1 MSELI
6 CNLPWSE
13 YIAGNYLGSSAL
25 DAWGKVGLEA
35 WSAEHLE
42 SRYDKDKATKSMAGG
57 SALDARLTGD
67 TAGKKIIIQ
76 PETYPETDKKGVET
90 GEQKPWNGNAKF
102 CRDWAAKH
110 ADCEV
115 ITAEQDAEIKAA
127 LPLAREALA
136 VLKKVSGCEIHYQV
150 TLRGELS
157 GIHIQTRP
165 DMMLGDS
172 FPDLKY
178 INSQAFAR
186 FDRDFLDSRYFLQ
199 AGLAFGLGE
208 DVLLKAPT
216 ASFLLLESGTV
227 HPRCRV
233 VEIPHRVLQAGWD
246 RVRKIADEIAAVKVS
261 PLGFVDV
268 VQFGDLDLPAW
279 PDVLPLQSR
288 NHTTH
293 F

>member
-6 CNLPWSE
+6 CSLPWSE

-42 SRYDKDKATKSMAGG
+42 SRYDKGKASKYMAAG
-57 SALDARLTGD
+57 SALDSLLTGD
-67 TAGKKIIIQ
+67 TAGKRIAVK
-76 PETYPETDKKGVET
+76 PEGMTFATKEGKAWREANEDSEI
-90 GEQKPWNGNAKF
+90 
-102 CRDWAAKH
+102 
-110 ADCEV
+110 

-136 VLKKVSGCEIHYQV
+136 VLKKVNGGEIHYQV

-157 GIHIQTRP
+157 GIPIQTRP

-178 INSQAFAR
+178 VNSQAFAR

-216 ASFLLLESGTV
+216 ASFLLLESGTI

-233 VEIPHRVLQAGWD
+233 VEIPRRVLQAGWD
-246 RVRKIADEIAAVKVS
+246 KARRIADEIMFTKRS

-268 VQFGDLDLPAW
+268 VQFGELELPAW
-279 PDVLPLQSR
+279 AEARLA
-288 NHTTH
+288 
-293 F
+293 